1 MISSSKKT
9 INSCRICNSSSFSDL
24 LNIARFP
31 LHFGAIPP
39 EEKKNVQ
46 QYPLAIAICNDCGL
60 VQQLNLLDEE
70 ILNRVYDATYYN
82 CPSPVTTGMG
92 ISEIEKF
99 YSFFKKNNLNKGKLL
114 EIACFDGYLL
124 KKFQDDGWDVYGC
137 DPSPITKNARELLRF
152 DKVKIEYFNDKTYPP
167 SSFDVIIF
175 RNLLEHI
182 YDLHKFLNSVS
193 VSLRDSGR
201 IFIDVPNIKQY
212 EKYGGLGSFFHQHV
226 SYFSIETLANLL
238 RNHGFGIERF
248 YEGDPNL
255 FLQAVK
261 TNDEKQ
267 FILDNELN
275 GVELNNFVKNN
286 NSLHNQINK
295 YFSDPKNNKIAIF
308 GASALTTHILS
319 LLNSEQKNKIRYIF
333 DNDNVKYNKQLFGS
347 KVSISNPDDI
357 HGSDFDSILINTYF
371 FTSEIRLQLK
381 QYGIDNGKI
390 VSINDFLLR
399 DE

>member
-1 MISSSKKT
+1 
-9 INSCRICNSSSFSDL
+9 
-24 LNIARFP
+24 
-31 LHFGAIPP
+31 
-39 EEKKNVQ
+39 
-46 QYPLAIAICNDCGL
+46 
-60 VQQLNLLDEE
+60 
-70 ILNRVYDATYYN
+70 
-82 CPSPVTTGMG
+82 
-92 ISEIEKF
+92 
-99 YSFFKKNNLNKGKLL
+99 
-114 EIACFDGYLL
+114 
-124 KKFQDDGWDVYGC
+124 
-137 DPSPITKNARELLRF
+137 
-152 DKVKIEYFNDKTYPP
+152 
-167 SSFDVIIF
+167 
-175 RNLLEHI
+175 LLEHI

-193 VSLRDSGR
+193 VCLRNSGR

-212 EKYGGLGSFFHQHV
+212 EKRGGLGSFFHQHV

-238 RNHGFGIERF
+238 RDHGFGIDRF

-275 GVELNNFVKNN
+275 RVDLKKFVKKYNL
-286 NSLHNQINK
+286 LHNQINK

-390 VSINDFLLR
+390 VSINDFLFR